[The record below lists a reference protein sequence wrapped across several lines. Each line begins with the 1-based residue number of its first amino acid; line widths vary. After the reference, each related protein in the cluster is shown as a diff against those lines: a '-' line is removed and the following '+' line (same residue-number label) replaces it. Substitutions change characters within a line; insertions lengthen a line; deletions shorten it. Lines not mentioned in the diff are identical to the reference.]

1 MFEVIR
7 SKDQSEFSAQQAR
20 GRMSFERV
28 MVGLSSA
35 GVMSA
40 ICALCLHD
48 WLIAGAIIAAT
59 LLSLKLLLNCA
70 VSATMTAL
78 RRRRLPHA
86 GDQQRQLARLRG
98 MIWVGAL
105 VSVSK
110 RSYHGSDKRDGCSS
124 PTIGLMAP
132 HTSRDIKRRHRA
144 NRKPSDTE
152 PAECPS
158 HITFL

>member
-59 LLSLKLLLNCA
+59 LLSLKLLLNRA
-70 VSATMTAL
+70 VSAHHDGSPAPAAAACRRPATAAGAAARHDL
-78 RRRRLPHA
+78 GRRARQRFEEKLSWQRQARRLLVA
-86 GDQQRQLARLRG
+86 YDR
-98 MIWVGAL
+98 IDGAAH
-105 VSVSK
+105 VE
-110 RSYHGSDKRDGCSS
+110 RHQ
-124 PTIGLMAP
+124 AP
-132 HTSRDIKRRHRA
+132 ASR
-144 NRKPSDTE
+144 E
-152 PAECPS
+152 PE
-158 HITFL
+158 TV